1 MLAARSGWVIP
12 LITNLSV
19 IGLAS
24 PSTAVQLDRTTVI
37 VTVAEANAHCLVET
51 KTMSL
56 EKAQTI
62 ASGFLAAQQIS
73 DVDRSAVTRKS
84 NFTDLMAS
92 YIADQGGC
100 RALVKELKR

>member
-1 MLAARSGWVIP
+1 MFATRSGWVMP
-12 LITNLSV
+12 LIAGLSV
-19 IGLAS
+19 IGLAA
-24 PSTAVQLDRTTVI
+24 PSAAVQLDRTTVI

-51 KTMSL
+51 QTMGM

-73 DVDRSAVTRKS
+73 SDERNAVKERSD
-84 NFTDLMAS
+84 FTDLMAS

-100 RALVKELKR
+100 PALVNDLKR